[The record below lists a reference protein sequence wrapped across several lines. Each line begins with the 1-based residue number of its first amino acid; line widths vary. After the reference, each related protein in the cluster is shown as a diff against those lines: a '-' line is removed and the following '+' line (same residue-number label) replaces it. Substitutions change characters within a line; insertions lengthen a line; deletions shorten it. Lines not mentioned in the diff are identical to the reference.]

1 MQVHFQ
7 RANGYEDSDEDGD
20 NFLRVMMRM
29 RNLMMMM
36 MKMRNLI
43 SHRNEKRAVWLRV
56 GDAFWVC
63 PESDNYIAT
72 VMLVSNHRRATV
84 AAFEGQIL
92 VGLTCDR
99 IMLMQFGE
107 SP

>member
-7 RANGYEDSDEDGD
+7 RANDYEDSDEDGD

-29 RNLMMMM
+29 RNLVMMM

-63 PESDNYIAT
+63 PESDNYIA
-72 VMLVSNHRRATV
+72 
-84 AAFEGQIL
+84 
-92 VGLTCDR
+92 
-99 IMLMQFGE
+99 IMLEKHLFLE
-107 SP
+107 RL

>member
-20 NFLRVMMRM
+20 NFLRV
-29 RNLMMMM
+29 MMMM

-63 PESDNYIAT
+63 PESDNYIA
-72 VMLVSNHRRATV
+72 
-84 AAFEGQIL
+84 
-92 VGLTCDR
+92 
-99 IMLMQFGE
+99 IMLEKHLQKLQLLKVRFWLV
-107 SP
+107 

>member
-7 RANGYEDSDEDGD
+7 RANDYEDSDEDGD

-43 SHRNEKRAVWLRV
+43 SHRNEKGTVWLRV
-56 GDAFWVC
+56 SDAFWVC
-63 PESDNYIAT
+63 PESDNYIA
-72 VMLVSNHRRATV
+72 
-84 AAFEGQIL
+84 
-92 VGLTCDR
+92 
-99 IMLMQFGE
+99 IMLEKHLFLE
-107 SP
+107 RL